1 MDLPEDIDIEDF
13 EDDEPGE
20 LYQMLGMVILPLCSE
35 MHGQWQTGR
44 DKLVTVMSQV
54 WHVTVTPVILKKCDK
69 VVTMTPLHPSQI
81 SM

>member
-35 MHGQWQTGR
+35 MHGQWQTGLE
-44 DKLVTVMSQV
+44 KLVTVTLQNFENMWQASDV
-54 WHVTVTPVILKKCDK
+54 KNSVITVRPSLVVPVI
-69 VVTMTPLHPSQI
+69 
-81 SM
+81 

>member
-35 MHGQWQTGR
+35 MHGQWQTGLE
-44 DKLVTVMSQV
+44 KLVTVTLQNFENMWQAGD
-54 WHVTVTPVILKKCDK
+54 VTN
-69 VVTMTPLHPSQI
+69 
-81 SM
+81 